1 MMGIVSAI
9 SNNLQDARALGWGF
23 LGRQLAK
30 GVHHWTIPG
39 VGPATL
45 RPGTTDAEVF
55 RQVFTHREY
64 DLSRLRRLD
73 QVRAMYDAI
82 LEEDRVPLIIDAG
95 ANIGVASLWFAHQF
109 PRAQIIAIEPE
120 PANAALCRQNVST
133 LTQIRVEEAAVGAS
147 AGYITL
153 DNPAQKAWSPRSER
167 SDHGIPIVTIGDLVA
182 SVPRAELLIA
192 KIDIEGF
199 ESDLFAAN
207 LKWLDA
213 ARVVIVEIHDWMMPG
228 RQTSFSLQRAM
239 ADRQFEMMI
248 CGENLVYIVNANQ
261 RSFLPNPIAQR

>member
-1 MMGIVSAI
+1 MMGFVSAI
-9 SNNLQDARALGWGF
+9 SANLKDARALGWGF
-23 LGRQLAK
+23 LGRQMAK
-30 GVHHWTIPG
+30 DVYDWTIPG
-39 VGPATL
+39 IGPASL

-73 QVRAMYDAI
+73 QVTAMYDAI
-82 LEEDRVPLIIDAG
+82 LTDGRVPLIIDAG

-109 PRAQIIAIEPE
+109 PRARIIAIEPE
-120 PANAALCRQNVST
+120 PANAALCRKNVANLDS
-133 LTQIRVEEAAVGAS
+133 IRVEEAAIGAS
-147 AGYITL
+147 PGHITL
-153 DNPAQKAWSPRSER
+153 DNPAQKAWSPRSQR
-167 SDHGIPIVTIGDLVA
+167 SDGGIPVVTINDLVA
-182 SVPRAELLIA
+182 SVSGAELLIA

-207 LKWLDA
+207 LQWLDK

-228 RQTSFSLQRAM
+228 RRTSFSLQRAM

-248 CGENLVYIVNANQ
+248 SGENLVYISLGSQ
-261 RSFLPNPIAQR
+261 